1 MPRLN
6 DLPDFLVKVWNS
18 VHDPA
23 AADVI
28 YWNDDGTALVI
39 TSPEALQERVLTRS
53 LFSTNF
59 FELDHRA
66 PLTWVCRFAPL

>member
-6 DLPDFLVKVWNS
+6 DLPDFLVKVWNIM
-18 VHDPA
+18 HDPA

-28 YWNDDGTALVI
+28 SWNDDGTAFVI

-53 LFSTNF
+53 LLLNQLFLNLST
-59 FELDHRA
+59 ERL
-66 PLTWVCRFAPL
+66 

>member
-6 DLPDFLVKVWNS
+6 DLPDFLVKVWNI

-28 YWNDDGTALVI
+28 YWNDDGTAFVI
-39 TSPEALQERVLTRS
+39 TSPGALQERVLTRS
-53 LFSTNF
+53 LLLNQLFLNLST
-59 FELDHRA
+59 ERL
-66 PLTWVCRFAPL
+66 